1 MKKFINLFFLIIF
14 LAFAFCSCSVK
25 INTPKI
31 PSTFKQ
37 NAVVTLGD
45 FSFDCEICK
54 DESSVSTKLNN
65 TNALGLVMT
74 YDGNDINF
82 KYNDF
87 SYDFDASN
95 FEKANTS
102 IIVYNVLDELDSEE
116 TQMHII
122 DGGVKYE
129 GKTDFGS
136 FILIQNDNGT
146 LKSLVFKNNDFKIDF
161 K

>member
-1 MKKFINLFFLIIF
+1 M
-14 LAFAFCSCSVK
+14 
-25 INTPKI
+25 

-82 KYNDF
+82 KY
-87 SYDFDASN
+87 
-95 FEKANTS
+95 E
-102 IIVYNVLDELDSEE
+102 
-116 TQMHII
+116 
-122 DGGVKYE
+122 
-129 GKTDFGS
+129 
-136 FILIQNDNGT
+136 
-146 LKSLVFKNNDFKIDF
+146 
-161 K
+161 

>member
-1 MKKFINLFFLIIF
+1 MKRFVNLLFLMIF
-14 LAFAFCSCSVK
+14 LVFLFCSCSAK
-25 INTPKI
+25 INTPKM

-45 FSFDCEICK
+45 FSFECEICK
-54 DESSVSTKLNN
+54 DASSVSTKVNN
-65 TNALGLVMT
+65 TNALALIMT
-74 YDGNDINF
+74 YDGSNINF

-102 IIVYNVLDELDSEE
+102 IIVYNVFVELDSEE

-136 FILIQNDNGT
+136 FILTQNDNGT
-146 LKSLVFKNNDFKIDF
+146 LKSLVFKDNDFKIDF

>member
-1 MKKFINLFFLIIF
+1 MKRFVNLLFFVIF
-14 LAFAFCSCSVK
+14 LVFLFCSCCAK
-25 INTPKI
+25 INTPKM

-45 FSFDCEICK
+45 FSFECEICK
-54 DESSVSTKLNN
+54 DESSVSTKVNN

-74 YDGNDINF
+74 YDGDNINF

-87 SYDFDASN
+87 LYDFDASN

-102 IIVYNVLDELDSEE
+102 IIVYNVLGELDSEE
-116 TQMHII
+116 TQKHII

-136 FILIQNDNGT
+136 FILTQNDNGT
-146 LKSLVFKNNDFKIDF
+146 LKSLAFKDNDFKIDF